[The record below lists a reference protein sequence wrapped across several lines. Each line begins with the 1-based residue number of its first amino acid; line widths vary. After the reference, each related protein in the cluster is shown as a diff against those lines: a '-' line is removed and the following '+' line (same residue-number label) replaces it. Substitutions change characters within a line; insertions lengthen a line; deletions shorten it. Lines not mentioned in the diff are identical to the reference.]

1 MKNIYAVSWT
11 PLYDCVFIDVLN
23 DESGDFQNFLNIA
36 QVFLFDR
43 VVWLYPEYKDNP
55 QVQGAITEAKKWLS
69 ENTTPKVDDNISL
82 EQFMDDVS
90 KLVDFWEDTEKEDF
104 KQNVAAEVGRFVDDE
119 NELVEIS
126 NQYPHLAN
134 HNYMSVLRVQQFLKK
149 NK

>member
-1 MKNIYAVSWT
+1 MRKLKEVTWSPVYEV
-11 PLYDCVFIDVLN
+11 VFVDGFFDDNADSQGI
-23 DESGDFQNFLNIA
+23 NIA
-36 QVFLFDR
+36 QVG
-43 VVWLYPEYKDNP
+43 LYGQIDWNHPRYKDDP
-55 QVQGAITEAKKWLS
+55 KVQEAIAQANKWLS
-69 ENTTPKVDDNISL
+69 ENTAPKVDDTISH

-126 NQYPHLAN
+126 KQYPHLAN
-134 HNYMSVLRVQQFLKK
+134 HNYMSVLRVQQFLQK